1 MNHKQTRP
9 AHKALALALALL
21 LLFSALPL
29 QAFATDLTPV
39 DGQPADEQVLS
50 SADVE
55 STPTALGEAY
65 SSDANDAVTQDT
77 A

>member
-39 DGQPADEQVLS
+39 GGQPADEQVLS
-50 SADVE
+50 SADGR
-55 STPTALGEAY
+55 PYGLRFGCAGYGHRRA
-65 SSDANDAVTQDT
+65 AGAAAV
-77 A
+77 